1 MKDKRRSKTE
11 TEMEKKFQKKRRAL
25 YRKWCKENPELQRES
40 KRLYR
45 TVKRDMHSQSN
56 TTGYSTDIM
65 RIGQLPCG
73 ATIAVQLICDNCDC
87 HSK

>member
-1 MKDKRRSKTE
+1 MKDKSYSKSPF
-11 TEMEKKFQKKRRAL
+11 EKIRERKLEKRFQKKRRAL
-25 YRKWCKENPELQRES
+25 GRK
-40 KRLYR
+40 LYR
-45 TVKRDMHSQSN
+45 TAKRDMHSQSN